1 MKAVN
6 PYLSFAGNAEEAFA
20 FYAGVFGTQH
30 LGVVRFRSF
39 GDQVPGVRED
49 ELDLVA
55 HIALPMGGGSTLM
68 ASDVPVAHQPDLV
81 VGTNTHIHLEADSVD
96 EAERLF
102 AALTDGGSVVMP
114 IARSAW
120 AERYGMGADR
130 FQVQW
135 MVSYTGN
142 ARFDGGEAG

>member
-6 PYLSFAGNAEEAFA
+6 PYLNFAGTTEEAIA
-20 FYAGVFGTQH
+20 FYAGVFGTEP

-39 GDQVPGVRED
+39 GEEVPGVRAD

-55 HIALPMGGGSTLM
+55 HISLPLGGGSVLM
-68 ASDVPVAHQPDLV
+68 ASDVPVAHQQGHV
-81 VGTNTHIHLEADSVD
+81 VGTNTHIHLEAESVE

-114 IARSAW
+114 MARSPW
-120 AERYGMGADR
+120 AERYGMGGDR
-130 FQVQW
+130 YGVQW
-135 MVSYTGN
+135 MVTYPGSV
-142 ARFDGGEAG
+142 RFEGGEAG

>member
-6 PYLSFAGNAEEAFA
+6 PYLNFAGNAEEAFG
-20 FYAGVFGTQH
+20 FYAEVFGAEP

-39 GDQVPGVRED
+39 GEEVPGVLPE

-55 HIALPMGGGSTLM
+55 HIALPIGADTLLM
-68 ASDVPVAHQPDLV
+68 ASDVPVAHRQNHV
-81 VGTNTHIHLEADSVD
+81 VGTNTFIHLETDSVE

-102 AALTDGGSVVMP
+102 RALTEGGSTIMP
-114 IARSAW
+114 LARTDW

-135 MVSYTGN
+135 MVSFTGD
-142 ARFDGGEAG
+142 AR

>member
-6 PYLSFAGNAEEAFA
+6 PYLSFAGGAEEAFD
-20 FYAGVFGTQH
+20 FYAEVFGAEP

-39 GDQVPGVRED
+39 GDEVPGVRAD

-55 HIALPMGGGSTLM
+55 HIALPIGAGSVLM
-68 ASDVPVAHQPDLV
+68 ASDVPLAHRQKHV
-81 VGTNTHIHLEADSVD
+81 VGTNTHIHIEADSVE

-102 AALTDGGSVVMP
+102 LALTDGGSVVMP
-114 IARSAW
+114 IARSDW
-120 AERYGMGADR
+120 AERYGMGSDR

-135 MVSYTGN
+135 MVSFTGD
-142 ARFDGGEAG
+142 AR